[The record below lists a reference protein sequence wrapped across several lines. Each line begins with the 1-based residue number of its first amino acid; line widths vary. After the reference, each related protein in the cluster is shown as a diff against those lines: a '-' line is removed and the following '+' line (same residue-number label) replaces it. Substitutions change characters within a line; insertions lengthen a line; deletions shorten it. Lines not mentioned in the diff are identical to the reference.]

1 MTDNMG
7 IFMNSTAIENF
18 VQAQARAVKIRPRVG
33 GFPYLA
39 EVLRA
44 AGVTRNLM
52 HLPSCHGIFLTQYGD
67 IVIQA
72 APLVQAMADIPVFD
86 RARLIQALRI
96 DQAGESTFEQFLSA
110 SWQSGVVR
118 FEVDFVARQVVYYG
132 CREESYVEEYPAVE
146 V

>member
-1 MTDNMG
+1 
-7 IFMNSTAIENF
+7 
-18 VQAQARAVKIRPRVG
+18 
-33 GFPYLA
+33 
-39 EVLRA
+39 
-44 AGVTRNLM
+44 
-52 HLPSCHGIFLTQYGD
+52 
-67 IVIQA
+67 
-72 APLVQAMADIPVFD
+72 MADIPVFD